1 MAAGTSPTAL
11 APSPHRPAFTRY
23 ASPRESLMGEQQ
35 PTSDDVAWVKM
46 QIDMAVT
53 KEKVD
58 AVLGDVKGL
67 REDLRNVYATKTEL
81 KDVAEDVASLKSNV
95 SWLVKLIIGAV
106 IAAVLGLVLM
116 KGGVPR

>member
-1 MAAGTSPTAL
+1 MGVGSAPIAAAASPY
-11 APSPHRPAFTRY
+11 RPAFTRH
-23 ASPRESLMGEQQ
+23 ASSRESLMGEQQ
-35 PTSDDVAWVKM
+35 PTSDDAAWVKM

-67 REDLRNVYATKTEL
+67 REDLRNVYATKAEL
-81 KDVAEDVASLKSNV
+81 KDVAEDVAGLKNNV
-95 SWLVKLIIGAV
+95 SWLVKLIVGTV
-106 IAAVLGLVLM
+106 VAAVLGLVMM